1 MDSVG
6 VIIIASIHH
15 MKFLHLDESGIIIL
29 CYVHTTHTS
38 NTASPQIEYIFLSK
52 KKNTSTLFKT
62 SHFDSILEHALF
74 F

>member
-1 MDSVG
+1 MHSVG

-38 NTASPQIEYIFLSK
+38 NTASPQIEYIFLL

>member
-29 CYVHTTHTS
+29 CYVHTTTHTS
-38 NTASPQIEYIFLSK
+38 NTASPQIESFFV

-62 SHFDSILEHALF
+62 SLFDSILVHALF